1 MSNISSTPLAKHS
14 ERLLS
19 PVIQGAGKAP
29 GRFVFRGE
37 FALKLAP
44 SKGGEKRPPEAKAD
58 QVIMACEGGKIVFFA
73 GHAPSLAYLDMVMEC
88 LGADFTPQG
97 RYFLFA
103 GNVDISKKYAI
114 DMNGIPFN
122 VLPLDEATVYN
133 ELLDLFY
140 LERGDLKKMSGEEK
154 VDAIVDAAAGF
165 DGKFPATPF
174 ATAVAEMG
182 PVKVVENRPV

>member
-1 MSNISSTPLAKHS
+1 MSDLASTPLGKHS
-14 ERLLS
+14 ERLLT
-19 PVIQGAGKAP
+19 PVVQGPSKAP

-44 SKGGEKRPPEAKAD
+44 SKGGEKRPPEAKSD

-73 GHAPSLAYLDMVMEC
+73 GHVPSLAYMDLVMES
-88 LGADFTPQG
+88 LGADLTPQG

-133 ELLDLFY
+133 ELLDLLY
-140 LERGDLKKMSGEEK
+140 LEKGDLKKMSGEEK
-154 VDAIVDAAAGF
+154 VDAIVNAAASF
-165 DGKFPATPF
+165 NGKFPATPF
-174 ATAVAEMG
+174 AAAVAEMG

>member
-1 MSNISSTPLAKHS
+1 MTDLSTTPLAKQS

-19 PVIQGAGKAP
+19 PVVQGPSKAP

-58 QVIMACEGGKIVFFA
+58 QVIIATEAGKIAFFA
-73 GHAPSLAYLDMVMEC
+73 CHVPTLANLELVMDC
-88 LGADFTPQG
+88 LGADLTPQG

-133 ELLDLFY
+133 ELLDLLY
-140 LERGDLKKMSGEEK
+140 LEKGDLKKMAGEEK
-154 VDAIVDAAAGF
+154 VDAIVNAAASF
-165 DGKFPATPF
+165 NGKFPAMTF
-174 ATAVAEMG
+174 AQAVAEMG
-182 PVKVVENRPV
+182 PLKVVENRPV

>member
-1 MSNISSTPLAKHS
+1 MTDLSTTPLAKQS

-19 PVIQGAGKAP
+19 PVVQGPSKAP

-44 SKGGEKRPPEAKAD
+44 STAGEKRPPEAKAD
-58 QVIMACEGGKIVFFA
+58 QVIIATEAGKIAFFA
-73 GHAPSLAYLDMVMEC
+73 CHVPTLANLELVMDC
-88 LGADFTPQG
+88 LGADLTPQG

-133 ELLDLFY
+133 ELLDLLY
-140 LERGDLKKMSGEEK
+140 LEKGDLKKMAGEEK
-154 VDAIVDAAAGF
+154 VDAIVNAAASF
-165 DGKFPATPF
+165 NGKFPATSF
-174 ATAVAEMG
+174 AQAVAEMG
-182 PVKVVENRPV
+182 PVKVAENRPV